1 MLYVIFLVL
10 VVVILAFKA
19 RGVRE
24 NYREAMYIGLT
35 MGFTVSIFLVWIL
48 AGLMVPSSYQ
58 VTNLI
63 NLMRAPISSNKAL
76 LVS

>member
-1 MLYVIFLVL
+1 MTFQQELLGMLYVIFLVL
-10 VVVILAFKA
+10 VVVILSFKA

-35 MGFTVSIFLVWIL
+35 MAVTVSIFLVWIL

-58 VTNLI
+58 V
-63 NLMRAPISSNKAL
+63 SSNKG
-76 LVS
+76 